1 MVQFKTLHFHCRG
14 HSLIP
19 GWETKILHVMAQP
32 KNKSDVENGNSSAV
46 QGLGLSAMD
55 LGLILQATQY
65 GQ

>member
-1 MVQFKTLHFHCRG
+1 
-14 HSLIP
+14 
-19 GWETKILHVMAQP
+19 MAQP